1 MTIEPTFYRMFGLW
15 LHADAIDM
23 RDYPGL
29 LSLADVFADV
39 SYGELKDPA
48 AVIQS
53 LKEHLEHPS
62 HEVTQSLIDAS
73 EVAWTRNER
82 YQQAL
87 RDVLTT
93 IVRKF
98 EEVDAIVRSRSAKN

>member
-1 MTIEPTFYRMFGLW
+1 MTIESTFYRMFGDW

-23 RDYPGL
+23 RDYPAL
-29 LSLADVFADV
+29 LRLADEFADV

-48 AVIQS
+48 AVIRT
-53 LKEHLEHPS
+53 LKEHLENPS
-62 HEVTQSLIDAS
+62 QEVTQALIDAS

-87 RDVLTT
+87 RDVVTT
-93 IVRKF
+93 IVKKL
-98 EEVDAIVRSRSAKN
+98 EEVDAIVRARSAKT